1 MRRLKHTILI
11 LAGMAILSMSC
22 FAREKIGSQL
32 EIDKTVHNFGDIIH
46 KSGPV
51 SCSFIVTNTGS
62 QPAVIYNVVST
73 CGCTNVEWT
82 REPIRPGQTGKI
94 SVTYSND
101 EGAYPFDK
109 TLTTYISDSQKPVL
123 LKVRGV
129 SIEKSKPLDELY
141 PVQFGPFALKESIN
155 KCGNM
160 EQGGQKSEAVMVA
173 NLSSRPIKV
182 GFTDTDPNLKVAVSP
197 NPIPAGS
204 TAEMTYTITADR
216 KIWGKHTYYTGLLID
231 GNRAKSN
238 EKGDKIGFWAF
249 TKENFSSLTQEQK
262 AAGPRPAFKESTYS
276 FGKISQGQTVHASY
290 TFKNEGKEP
299 FCVYKVNSDATCWSH
314 STIPAA
320 EPGEE
325 VTFRIHLNTS
335 SLPKGEHLT
344 IVTLTTNSPLRP
356 IVNLF
361 IAGYIE

>member
-1 MRRLKHTILI
+1 MRTLKHISLI
-11 LAGMAILSMSC
+11 LAGMYIWGLIC
-22 FAREKIGSQL
+22 TAREKIGSQL

-51 SCSFIVTNTGS
+51 SCSFVVTNTGT

-73 CGCTNVEWT
+73 CGCTDVQWT

-109 TLTTYISDSQKPVL
+109 TLTTYISDSQKPIL

-129 SIEKSKPLDELY
+129 SIEKSRPLDELY
-141 PVQFGPFALKESIN
+141 PIHYGPFAMKESIN

-160 EQGGQKSEAVMVA
+160 EQGGQKSEVVMVA
-173 NLSSRPIKV
+173 NISSKPIKV
-182 GFTDTDPNLKVAVSP
+182 AFTDTDANLKVSVSP

-204 TAEMTYTITADR
+204 TAEMTFTITADR

-231 GNRAKSN
+231 GKIVKNQDGN
-238 EKGDKIGFWAF
+238 DKVGFWAF
-249 TKENFSSLTQEQK
+249 TKENFSGLTQEQK
-262 AAGPRPAFKESTYS
+262 TRGSRPTFKESTYS
-276 FGKISQGQTVHASY
+276 FGKIKKGQTIHASY
-290 TFKNEGKEP
+290 TLKNDGKES
-299 FCVYKVNSDATCWSH
+299 FCVYKVNSDAPCWSH
-314 STIPAA
+314 STIPVAA
-320 EPGEE
+320 PGEE
-325 VTFRIHLNTS
+325 VSFRVHLDTS
-335 SLPKGEHLT
+335 DLPAGEHLT